1 MEFHKLDPDEYAS
14 LSSHQCQHVSAG
26 IEKRYIQ
33 LFEHGGSKVAH
44 DSVSSYKKIGII
56 CPYEK
61 FGKSRYRT
69 SAYPSTLM
77 RNQCEMSINF
87 LTCEGAC
94 TYV

>member
-1 MEFHKLDPDEYAS
+1 M
-14 LSSHQCQHVSAG
+14 V
-26 IEKRYIQ
+26 
-33 LFEHGGSKVAH
+33 H
-44 DSVSSYKKIGII
+44 DSVSSYKKFCII

-61 FGKSRYRT
+61 FGKSCYRT

-77 RNQCEMSINF
+77 RNQYEMSINF